1 MHPALELDRQRLGD
15 FCRTWGISE
24 LALFGSAVRDDFRPD
39 SDIDVLVTFAPR
51 RRHGLF
57 EMVRMQ
63 QELQGI
69 FGRKVD
75 LVERQSIER
84 SENYIRRKH
93 ILNSLVP
100 IHVA

>member
-1 MHPALELDRQRLGD
+1 
-15 FCRTWGISE
+15 
-24 LALFGSAVRDDFRPD
+24 
-39 SDIDVLVTFAPR
+39 
-51 RRHGLF
+51 
-57 EMVRMQ
+57 MVRMQ

-93 ILNSLVP
+93 ILSSLVP